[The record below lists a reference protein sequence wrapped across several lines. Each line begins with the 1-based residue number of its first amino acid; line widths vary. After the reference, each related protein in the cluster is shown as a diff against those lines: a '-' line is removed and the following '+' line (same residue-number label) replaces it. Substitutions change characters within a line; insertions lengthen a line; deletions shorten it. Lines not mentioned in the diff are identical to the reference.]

1 MVQRRDALLMLL
13 IVLMLTACSDNGN
26 SLQAPTAE
34 GSIEE
39 ITSSEP
45 LEPLAKLGVGLRDSI
60 GDLTV
65 VALDATDS
73 RYDPAGMLYKYT
85 VREKMAKRTVR
96 LAGPGQILKNYVN
109 VLLPAGTYEVML
121 TVMNS
126 KSEVASVIETITV
139 QGPAVQDWRPTN
151 VEWSLDA
158 YYQAGDATEI
168 YSRSIG
174 PAALGL
180 LYSVYQNSG
189 SVQSSGVPVGGGCG
203 GMLNNAGNGIKTVT
217 GVIGVGAA
225 LAAIELKV
233 AAVGVKKG
241 VGTTAAA
248 ASAVGASTKIAG
260 GNTSGACM
268 QAQINAI
275 SDQLHF
281 QEEQILKLY
290 ALIDRDEQVFFKTLV
305 DEANAIQAIEN
316 VQFNDALEK
325 FTGAVTPF
333 MQAAALWD
341 ENGEIWKDSNNNVI
355 ELDLLKIA
363 ASDYDDARC
372 TVNVAGCNADPSTLQ
387 FLGPI
392 SFIDGVLPLFNY
404 TDLQKVAGLKDKW
417 EYCTYDCW
425 QHVGPTTAGASNELL
440 DLYKSY
446 AEQLYAQVTLCT
458 ALDPDLR
465 SQCITPQNNV
475 VPLFDQYNTAISMMY
490 LKAVNALQKSHTI
503 YQLMNLYN
511 YNRYV
516 AAQCSIRAE
525 GDLTQSCIDIQTETN
540 AGSAQVSLKQ
550 IDKGNGI
557 PGAFFKHSGLI
568 CDGTEGIASTPE
580 ENAKA
585 FTCAQQQLNLLF
597 GQMFNVLYTNTL
609 NFMLTDGPVGPQSY
623 PTAAVT
629 FPPNLNGLAELN
641 AALQAFNQDLTG
653 ATTGI
658 NGGSI
663 PLGPTFDYA
672 YEVGRALPATMGGAR
687 TPKGLVT
694 QVAGLHTSLN
704 GSNWT
709 TDGALYQAYH
719 ISDAATCIQT
729 LIDYN
734 ASGESDTTVA
744 SIYPNYDSCPS
755 IFALHDKTA
764 VINGVYNGI
773 RLTPYSY
780 QVSPGG
786 DETCPAACNSCP
798 SGLDLEDPNSVANWI
813 PGGQGLL
820 PYTDPND
827 TGSWQGQCDNP
838 VFSGRLGDASDPPTL
853 EVTGCDPTRQ
863 FFLRTSTTCES
874 GRWGNNNGS
883 LFCEPAGEVTKK
895 MCRGFCSGSTSNE
908 VPDNTCGDYDFADEG
923 STDCTQCSAEPNVGV
938 LALSAPEAGNIR
950 QCQVAKAVDEFPA
963 VYEGDTITCG
973 TDIYYAQRYANSLA
987 GAEGPGSGPEAS
999 FQDVFES
1006 GAYRVAPSPYISPA
1020 PNWDIATGD
1029 NGSWSGSCENSVFSG
1044 DLTYVSPPKLEASCR
1059 NSLNELIRS
1068 SAECDSARWGN
1079 REGQL
1084 FCEVG
1089 GEGRQISAPGGEYV
1103 CSNETFGDPFP
1114 GYYKQCFCPGGNSL
1128 EWLRPDTTGD
1138 ADRLPSELTSLSC
1151 GNLLPLDYQVSAGA
1165 DHTCALDDTGV
1176 QCWGSN
1182 LSDQTTVPALSN
1194 PVQVSAGYYHTCA
1207 LDDTGVQCWGL
1218 NTSGRTTVPALSNPV
1233 QVNAG
1238 GGHTCAIDDTGVQ
1251 CWGRNDYGQT
1261 TVPALSNPVQV
1272 SAGDIH
1278 TCALDDTGVQC
1289 WGRNKNRQTIVP
1301 ALSNPVQ
1308 VSAGYEHTCA
1318 LDDTGVQCWGNDEKG
1333 QSTVPPLSN
1342 PVQLEAGENHTC
1354 ALDDTGVQCWG
1365 AGKLYSQSTVPALSN
1380 PVQVSAGRFHTCAL
1394 DNTGVQC
1401 WGWNDYGQTTVP
1413 DLLFD
1418 FDRYFDS
1425 DLDGVEDNG
1434 DAFPLDAE
1442 EQVDSDGDGVGDNG
1456 DAFPLDP
1463 NRQ

>member
-1 MVQRRDALLMLL
+1 MVQRLDALLMLL

-26 SLQAPTAE
+26 SLQAPAAE

-392 SFIDGVLPLFNY
+392 SFIDGVSLFNY

-465 SQCITPQNNV
+465 SQCIAPQNNV

-694 QVAGLHTSLN
+694 QVAGLQTSLN

-729 LIDYN
+729 LLDYN

-1089 GEGRQISAPGGEYV
+1089 GEGRQIRAPGGEYV

-1151 GNLLPLDYQVSAGA
+1151 GNLLSLDYQVNAGEKHTCALDNTGVQCWGLNGDGQTDVPALLNPVQVSAGRRHTCA
-1165 DHTCALDDTGV
+1165 LDNTGVQCWGYNAAGQTTVPALSNPVQVSAGDIHTCALDNTGVQCWGSNRYYQTTVPALSNPVQVSAGDVHTCALDDTGV
-1176 QCWGSN
+1176 QCWGNNDREQVRPVPALSN
-1182 LSDQTTVPALSN
+1182 PVKVSAGYHHTCALDDTGVQCWGQGAKGQTTVPPLSNPVQVSAGYFHTCALDDTGVKCWGENDYNQTTVPALSN

-1207 LDDTGVQCWGL
+1207 LDDTGVQCWG
-1218 NTSGRTTVPALSNPV
+1218 
-1233 QVNAG
+1233 
-1238 GGHTCAIDDTGVQ
+1238 
-1251 CWGRNDYGQT
+1251 
-1261 TVPALSNPVQV
+1261 
-1272 SAGDIH
+1272 
-1278 TCALDDTGVQC
+1278 
-1289 WGRNKNRQTIVP
+1289 
-1301 ALSNPVQ
+1301 
-1308 VSAGYEHTCA
+1308 
-1318 LDDTGVQCWGNDEKG
+1318 
-1333 QSTVPPLSN
+1333 
-1342 PVQLEAGENHTC
+1342 
-1354 ALDDTGVQCWG
+1354 
-1365 AGKLYSQSTVPALSN
+1365 
-1380 PVQVSAGRFHTCAL
+1380 
-1394 DNTGVQC
+1394 DNEE
-1401 WGWNDYGQTTVP
+1401 GQTTVP
-1413 DLLFD
+1413 DLLFE
-1418 FDRYFDS
+1418 FDRLFDS